1 MTGIDYQ
8 ILMWI
13 LLLVASGCAYMIG
26 KTYSQRQTDE
36 IIDTTITI
44 LIEQGFLKTTID
56 QDGEEVIIH
65 PDNKV

>member
-13 LLLVASGCAYMIG
+13 LLLVASGVAYMIG
-26 KTYSQRQTDE
+26 KSYAQRQTDE

-44 LIEQGFLKTTID
+44 LIQKGFIKTTID
-56 QDGEEVIIH
+56 QDLSLIH
-65 PDNKV
+65 I

>member
-13 LLLVASGCAYMIG
+13 LLFIASGVAYMIG
-26 KTYSQRQTDE
+26 KSRAERHADE

-44 LIEQGFLKTTID
+44 LIDKGFLKTTI